1 MKNIIISILGLI
13 FFVII
18 NGCSRNT
25 DPQIR
30 VRNEQLNKVNV
41 NILISGSNKFSI
53 NDILPGQITEY
64 QKASEG
70 NITAINVI
78 QNESVSFLAAK
89 NTHYTIV
96 ISIGKPPSAQID
108 Q

>member
-1 MKNIIISILGLI
+1 MKKIIISILSLI
-13 FFVII
+13 FLVFN

-30 VRNEQLNKVNV
+30 ISNEQLNKVNM
-41 NILISGSNKFSI
+41 NISGSNKISI
-53 NDILPGQITEY
+53 NDIVPGQITEY
-64 QKASEG
+64 QTASEG
-70 NITAINVI
+70 NITAVNVI

-89 NTHYTIV
+89 NTRYTIV
-96 ISIGKPPSAQID
+96 ISIGKPPSVKID